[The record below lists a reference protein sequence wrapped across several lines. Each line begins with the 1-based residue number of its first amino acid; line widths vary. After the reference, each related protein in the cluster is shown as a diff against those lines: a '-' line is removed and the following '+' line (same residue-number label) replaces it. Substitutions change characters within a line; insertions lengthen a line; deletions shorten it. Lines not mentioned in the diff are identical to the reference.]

1 MEIFIKTTGGILIAI
16 MLFLV
21 LSKQGKEFSLLLT
34 VVVCCMVSAVA
45 VGYLEPVVN
54 FFEEL
59 RTVGQLDSSLLQI
72 ILRVVGIGILSEIT
86 GLICTDAGN
95 ASLGKALQI
104 LACAIILWMSV
115 PLFTSLL
122 DLVEEILVSV

>member
-1 MEIFIKTTGGILIAI
+1 MCYRKRL
-16 MLFLV
+16 
-21 LSKQGKEFSLLLT
+21 LSRP
-34 VVVCCMVSAVA
+34 M
-45 VGYLEPVVN
+45 LEPVVN

-115 PLFTSLL
+115 PLFMSLL